1 VSGPRNRVAF
11 ERGQRH
17 RALIRDIL
25 IAHAQAHPLG
35 PSITGTQVRIKLLC
49 QGITLGLST
58 VHYHMSAIRLG
69 WNPSY
74 SLPDEK
80 AA

>member
-1 VSGPRNRVAF
+1 MSGPRNRVAYQ
-11 ERGQRH
+11 RGQRH

-25 IAHAQAHPLG
+25 IEHADAHPLG
-35 PSITGTQVRIKLLC
+35 PSITGAEVRTKLLC

-58 VHYHMSAIRLG
+58 VHYHVSAIRLG
-69 WNPSY
+69 WNPSN